1 MNRKLERVFRSRPLT
16 AEEAARD
23 KEVRRAVQAEFP
35 PATTPHESRFD
46 SLGEALRKAIR
57 DSTQPA
63 GAVFNV
69 DNEIADLRKAIRD
82 STQPAAEI
90 AAKAHL
96 SPLALSQFLAGER
109 DIHLETDDR
118 LAEVLGIKLTS
129 S

>member
-1 MNRKLERVFRSRPLT
+1 MKVINMNRKLERVFRSRPVT
-16 AEEAARD
+16 PEEAARD
-23 KEVRRAVQAEFP
+23 NEVRRAVQAEFP

-63 GAVFNV
+63 
-69 DNEIADLRKAIRD
+69 
-82 STQPAAEI
+82 AEI

-96 SPLALSQFLAGER
+96 SPLALSKFLAGER
-109 DIHLETDDR
+109 DIHLETADR
-118 LAEVLGIKLTS
+118 LAEVLGIKLAS

>member
-1 MNRKLERVFRSRPLT
+1 MNRKPERVFRSRPLT

-63 GAVFNV
+63 
-69 DNEIADLRKAIRD
+69 
-82 STQPAAEI
+82 AEI

-96 SPLALSQFLAGER
+96 SPLALSKFLAGER
-109 DIHLETDDR
+109 DIHLETADR
-118 LAEVLGIKLTS
+118 LAEVLGIKLAS

>member
-1 MNRKLERVFRSRPLT
+1 MNQKLERVFRSRPLT

-23 KEVRRAVQAEFP
+23 NEVRRAVQAEFP

-63 GAVFNV
+63 
-69 DNEIADLRKAIRD
+69 
-82 STQPAAEI
+82 AEI

-96 SPLALSQFLAGER
+96 SPLALSKFLAGER
-109 DIHLETDDR
+109 DIHLETADR
-118 LAEVLGIKLTS
+118 LAEVLGIKLTGS
-129 S
+129 

>member
-23 KEVRRAVQAEFP
+23 YEVRRAVQAEFP

-57 DSTQPA
+57 DSPQPA
-63 GAVFNV
+63 V
-69 DNEIADLRKAIRD
+69 
-82 STQPAAEI
+82 EI

-96 SPLALSQFLAGER
+96 SPLALSKFLAGER
-109 DIHLETDDR
+109 DIHLETADR
-118 LAEVLGIKLTS
+118 LAEVLGIKLAS

>member
-57 DSTQPA
+57 DSP
-63 GAVFNV
+63 
-69 DNEIADLRKAIRD
+69 
-82 STQPAAEI
+82 QPAAEI

-96 SPLALSQFLAGER
+96 SPLALSKFLAGER
-109 DIHLETDDR
+109 DIPLETADR
-118 LAEVLGIKLTS
+118 LAEVLGIKLAS

>member
-57 DSTQPA
+57 DSP
-63 GAVFNV
+63 
-69 DNEIADLRKAIRD
+69 
-82 STQPAAEI
+82 QPAAEI

-96 SPLALSQFLAGER
+96 SPLALSKFLAGER
-109 DIHLETDDR
+109 DIPLETADR
-118 LAEVLGIKLTS
+118 LAEVLGIKLTGS
-129 S
+129 

>member
-1 MNRKLERVFRSRPLT
+1 MNRKLERVFRTRPLT

-35 PATTPHESRFD
+35 PATTPHESRLD

-57 DSTQPA
+57 DSP
-63 GAVFNV
+63 
-69 DNEIADLRKAIRD
+69 
-82 STQPAAEI
+82 QPAAEI

-96 SPLALSQFLAGER
+96 SPLALSKFLAGER
-109 DIHLETDDR
+109 DIPLETADR
-118 LAEVLGIKLTS
+118 LAEVLGIKLAS